1 MSPYATFSRAN
12 FYYGNCI
19 YDGVRIA
26 PYTIESVQDKCLY
39 ESWAHN
45 FIHKIQINFDNR
57 TYHARF
63 LLNTI
68 CRPQDAYEKGSNNQ
82 YASSAGGEYPFIAT
96 QDRDATIWYCGESH
110 GMANKVLKNIIVNWG
125 DFFMKHWWGP
135 CSTFLNFH
143 HVYDPDFDINSS
155 SDVYWG
161 NNNKWK
167 YVNVAHRNY
176 FYLPNPLRRYGWTDG
191 DMGRKNADGSTYAS
205 PPSGPIGSMP
215 VEYSIWKYDPRAPIT
230 YFQRPDKCS
239 QNPVDIAKRN
249 LCRAI
254 YVKNSSSGVYE
265 MKK

>member
-1 MSPYATFSRAN
+1 
-12 FYYGNCI
+12 
-19 YDGVRIA
+19 
-26 PYTIESVQDKCLY
+26 
-39 ESWAHN
+39 
-45 FIHKIQINFDNR
+45 
-57 TYHARF
+57 
-63 LLNTI
+63 
-68 CRPQDAYEKGSNNQ
+68 
-82 YASSAGGEYPFIAT
+82 
-96 QDRDATIWYCGESH
+96 
-110 GMANKVLKNIIVNWG
+110 MANKVLKNIIINWG

-176 FYLPNPLRRYGWTDG
+176 FFLPTPLRRYGWTDG
-191 DMGRKNADGSTYAS
+191 DMGRKNADGSVYTS

-215 VEYSIWKYDPRAPIT
+215 VEYPIWKYDPRAPIT

-239 QNPVDIAKRN
+239 QNPVDIDKRN

-265 MKK
+265 MKNDGSVFWISQMFRPAGSLP